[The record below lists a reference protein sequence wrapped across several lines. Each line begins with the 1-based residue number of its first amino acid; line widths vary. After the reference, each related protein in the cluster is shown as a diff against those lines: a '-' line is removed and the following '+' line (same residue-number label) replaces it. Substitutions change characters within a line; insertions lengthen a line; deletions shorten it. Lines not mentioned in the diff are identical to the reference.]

1 MGLYPPP
8 PPLCA
13 WLLETRRCPLLLGV
27 LNPPPQPHR
36 GCFRKWRT
44 SCRRGAVPADFPKPS
59 PWIHPRQSPRR
70 NCPHCFKAVTPLA
83 GPKAGIPSS
92 VGVVELSA
100 SAKPLQGLFG
110 SLPREGRCGSGGVG
124 LAAGGCLE
132 ERYSPCTSPD
142 LSAAER

>member
-1 MGLYPPP
+1 MGLYLPPP
-8 PPLCA
+8 GIVSLATGDSAVPIA
-13 WLLETRRCPLLLGV
+13 SGGTE
-27 LNPPPQPHR
+27 PPQPHR

-44 SCRRGAVPADFPKPS
+44 RCRRGAVPADFPKPS

-92 VGVVELSA
+92 VGVVELTA

-110 SLPREGRCGSGGVG
+110 SLSREGRCGSGGVG

-132 ERYSPCTSPD
+132 ERYSPCTS
-142 LSAAER
+142 S